1 MALHVCDPQALEGR
15 LADSGSSLASWP
27 SQKWPAS
34 DSLRDTISKQKVKS
48 DKDQS
53 PCACARACA
62 HTHKDTRTL
71 THTPPNSSGCW
82 MFSEY
87 LIEFFPFLSSSQET
101 LTVLALSPDF
111 ENWCFTLRLRNGQQD
126 IERPN
131 DFHLKYYGWQ
141 NLSLN
146 MGGRSK
152 APAAS
157 VISKG
162 AEAQSRSIL
171 LLLFQGDTALTCR
184 SPKVVSEACCSRLSL
199 LIIGAD
205 IG

>member
-27 SQKWPAS
+27 SQKWLAS
-34 DSLRDTISKQKVKS
+34 DSLRDTISKQKVES
-48 DKDQS
+48 NKDQS
-53 PCACARACA
+53 PCVCARVRA
-62 HTHKDTRTL
+62 HTHS
-71 THTPPNSSGCW
+71 HTAQNSSGCW
-82 MFSEY
+82 LFLEC

-101 LTVLALSPDF
+101 LTVLVLSPDF
-111 ENWCFTLRLRNGQQD
+111 ENWCFTLRLSNGQQD

-146 MGGRSK
+146 MGGCSK
-152 APAAS
+152 TPAAS

-162 AEAQSRSIL
+162 DRS
-171 LLLFQGDTALTCR
+171 TVPEHSASALPR
-184 SPKVVSEACCSRLSL
+184 RHSINLS
-199 LIIGAD
+199 
-205 IG
+205 